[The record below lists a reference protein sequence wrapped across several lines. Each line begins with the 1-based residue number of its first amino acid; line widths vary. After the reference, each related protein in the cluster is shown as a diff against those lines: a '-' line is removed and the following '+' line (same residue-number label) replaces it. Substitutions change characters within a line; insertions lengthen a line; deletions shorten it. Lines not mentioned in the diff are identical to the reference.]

1 MHGEDDAR
9 ALALVLNVQC
19 MLHVH
24 GNETQRDGWI
34 HRLGALLTV
43 RSGVGAIARFRI
55 PSLNGRLG
63 WVKNVKNLYY
73 RITQLCHC

>member
-1 MHGEDDAR
+1 MFAMTVRGVDDAR
-9 ALALVLNVQC
+9 GSALVLNVQR

-24 GNETQRDGWI
+24 GNETQRDSWI

-55 PSLNGRLG
+55 PILNVRIA
-63 WVKNVKNLYY
+63 Y
-73 RITQLCHC
+73 R